1 MEYGVNP
8 RENMDDRLGAEAL
21 IGGVSPEGM
30 CGSLL
35 TAGVLVGLLATAL
48 YFGYLELSKF
58 TGGKLLRL
66 EEVDERLAKRLDR
79 WLPLPERWS
88 VASRVSPLLLWGVSA
103 ALFGLSFAGLERE
116 GMRWLA
122 GLVLLVSA
130 LLGSIRLAALNEEL
144 TGLEKSLKTL
154 KEENRV
160 LQARVE
166 SSLSLEELERRATEE
181 LGMQRL
187 SPGQIIYID
196 LG

>member
-1 MEYGVNP
+1 MNGILF
-8 RENMDDRLGAEAL
+8 RAIS
-21 IGGVSPEGM
+21 IGS
-30 CGSLL
+30 SL
-35 TAGVLVGLLATAL
+35 
-48 YFGYLELSKF
+48 
-58 TGGKLLRL
+58 
-66 EEVDERLAKRLDR
+66 
-79 WLPLPERWS
+79 
-88 VASRVSPLLLWGVSA
+88 
-103 ALFGLSFAGLERE
+103 
-116 GMRWLA
+116 M
-122 GLVLLVSA
+122 LLVSA

>member
-1 MEYGVNP
+1 MAKMNGILF
-8 RENMDDRLGAEAL
+8 RAIC
-21 IGGVSPEGM
+21 IGF
-30 CGSLL
+30 SLL
-35 TAGVLVGLLATAL
+35 
-48 YFGYLELSKF
+48 
-58 TGGKLLRL
+58 
-66 EEVDERLAKRLDR
+66 
-79 WLPLPERWS
+79 
-88 VASRVSPLLLWGVSA
+88 
-103 ALFGLSFAGLERE
+103 
-116 GMRWLA
+116 
-122 GLVLLVSA
+122 LLVSA

>member
-1 MEYGVNP
+1 MNGILFRVIF
-8 RENMDDRLGAEAL
+8 
-21 IGGVSPEGM
+21 IGFS
-30 CGSLL
+30 
-35 TAGVLVGLLATAL
+35 
-48 YFGYLELSKF
+48 
-58 TGGKLLRL
+58 
-66 EEVDERLAKRLDR
+66 
-79 WLPLPERWS
+79 
-88 VASRVSPLLLWGVSA
+88 
-103 ALFGLSFAGLERE
+103 
-116 GMRWLA
+116 
-122 GLVLLVSA
+122 LVLLVSA

-166 SSLSLEELERRATEE
+166 SSLSLEELERHATEE